1 MALPLALG
9 AIASVAAPVIG
20 GLLGREASR
29 GAADRSMAAS
39 QAALAALEGVNVPN
53 IEEMKL
59 ALQNYLDVGDYNPLV
74 EEALQLGQSAIEQ
87 VQVDP
92 RLRQEQMKA
101 LQTLSEKAGG
111 GLTQADLAGFELA
124 RRNAASEAQ
133 SREQRIL
140 QDLAQRGQ
148 AGGGAE
154 IALRAISNQEAA
166 DRQAMQDLEMASRQ
180 EAARMQALQ
189 SLGQTA
195 GSLRQQDYGEQMN
208 LAQARDAM
216 EKFNLMNRQDV
227 GQRNVASRNVAQQM
241 NLADRQRL
249 AEANVNL
256 ANQQQQFNKALQQ
269 QQFEN
274 QLRRA
279 TGVAGQQQNMANV
292 FANQAAQ
299 TQGMYSGIGSAIGT
313 GAAGIFGQMANRP
326 SAQPVT
332 PDIAGGTTQY
342 SADYLKRR

>member
-1 MALPLALG
+1 MADPLTIG
-9 AIASVAAPVIG
+9 AIASVAAPVLG

-29 GAADRSMAAS
+29 GAADRSMQAS

-87 VQVDP
+87 INVDP

-101 LQTLSEKAGG
+101 LQALSDKASG

-124 RRNAASEAQ
+124 RRNAANEAQ
-133 SREQRIL
+133 SRDQKIL

-189 SLGQTA
+189 ALGQTA
-195 GSLRQQDYGEQMN
+195 GNLRQQDYGEEMN

-216 EKFNLMNRQDV
+216 SKFNLMNRQDV
-227 GQRNVASRNVAQQM
+227 GQRNVASRNQAQQM
-241 NLADRQRL
+241 NLADKQRL

-256 ANQQQQFNKALQQ
+256 ANQQQQFNKGLLQQ
-269 QQFEN
+269 DFQNRMQ
-274 QLRRA
+274 RA

-299 TQGMYSGIGSAIGT
+299 TQGMYSGIGNAVGT
-313 GAAGIFGQMANRP
+313 GAAGYFNQMANRP
-326 SAQPVT
+326 AAQAPV

-342 SADYLKRR
+342 STDYLKRR